1 MKQEI
6 KEKWVAAL
14 RSGEYKQTKG
24 YLHNEEGFCCL
35 GVLTDLCAK
44 EKGIE
49 WEDSDDADGTYAMD
63 GCELQ
68 LPSGVVNWAGLPTDD
83 PYVNT
88 PEGMNSESGNYSCLT
103 QLNDGTNGFSS
114 LTFAQIADIIE
125 NTEEFN

>member
-1 MKQEI
+1 MNQEI

-14 RSGEYKQTKG
+14 RSGEYQQTKG
-24 YLHNEEGFCCL
+24 YLHNEEGYCCL

-44 EKGIE
+44 EKGLE
-49 WEDSDDADGTYAMD
+49 WEYPDGVYAMD
-63 GCELQ
+63 GCEMQ

-88 PEGMNSESGNYSCLT
+88 PEGMNSESGDLVRLT
-103 QLNDGTNGFSS
+103 ELNDGTLDILS

>member
-14 RSGEYKQTKG
+14 RSGEYNQTKG
-24 YLHNEEGFCCL
+24 YLRNNEGFCCL

-44 EKGIE
+44 EKGLE
-49 WEDSDDADGTYAMD
+49 WEDPDHDDEAYAMD
-63 GCELQ
+63 GCDMQPPL
-68 LPSGVVNWAGLPTDD
+68 GVAIWAGLPTND
-83 PYVNT
+83 PFVNT
-88 PEGMNSESGNYSCLT
+88 PEGMNSENGNLVRLT
-103 QLNDGTNGFSS
+103 ELNDGANYFPS

>member
-24 YLHNEEGFCCL
+24 YLHNEEGYCCL
-35 GVLTDLCAK
+35 GVLANLWAK
-44 EKGIE
+44 EKGLE
-49 WEDSDDADGTYAMD
+49 WKNSDGVYAMD
-63 GCELQ
+63 GCEMQ

-88 PEGMNSESGNYSCLT
+88 PEGMNSETGDLVRLIE
-103 QLNDGTNGFSS
+103 LNDGGTLDFTS

-125 NTEEFN
+125 NTEEFA